1 MASETEILSS
11 PWPWPCDETQEYR
24 SGGKQAE
31 CCGGGMAEGALR
43 RVRLPQETRWAVT
56 YVTCVTHLGEALD
69 RNPHQRLQPLMAREG
84 ARVVPPVNVTQRNVT

>member
-56 YVTCVTHLGEALD
+56 YVTCVTLEKRWIAIRTSACSHSWRVKEREWFHLS
-69 RNPHQRLQPLMAREG
+69 
-84 ARVVPPVNVTQRNVT
+84 T